1 MEQSPSHPAS
11 PAKPVDFSAEF
22 KRHYRSLWVV
32 AVGVVGDAADAD
44 DVVQEAMIVGLRKAE
59 SFASGTSFR
68 AWMGEIVRNV
78 GRNRLRKRR
87 GESRRFGRGG
97 DVHAIEVESKPDA
110 GRAAT
115 AYGQLLPDQGAFD
128 DRMLSAIAKLEPVAR
143 ACLLLRCVE
152 GRGYEEIAE
161 FLGIPEGTAMSHVF
175 RCRRT
180 LADLLASDSDVRR

>member
-1 MEQSPSHPAS
+1 MEQPPT
-11 PAKPVDFSAEF
+11 KPVDFSAEF

-32 AVGVVGDAADAD
+32 AVGVVGDSADAD
-44 DVVQEAMIVGLRKAE
+44 DVVQEAMIVGLRKE
-59 SFASGTSFR
+59 GSFVPGTSFR

-78 GRNRLRKRR
+78 ARNRRRKKR
-87 GESRRFGRGG
+87 GEFRRFGRGG
-97 DVHAIEVESKPDA
+97 DVHEIDVA
-110 GRAAT
+110 GRPGT
-115 AYGQLLPDQGAFD
+115 AKPVAVDGQLLPDHGALD
-128 DRMLSAIAKLEPVAR
+128 DRMVSAMMKLEPVAR

-180 LADLLASDSDVRR
+180 LADLLAPGSDVRR